1 MEVGH
6 ELLHRIKVT
15 IHHHDHGHHHSL
27 EDHHLKISQDLPDA
41 ASDGASSTNV
51 VGSYFLFFENY
62 ALNLFDLN
70 IRTIYPELTFSEIPS
85 PPFVPFVPP
94 PVS

>member
-6 ELLHRIKVT
+6 ELLHRIKIT

-27 EDHHLKISQDLPDA
+27 EDHHLKVSQDLPDA
-41 ASDGASSTNV
+41 ASDTASSTNV
-51 VGSYFLFFENY
+51 VGSYFLFFENC
-62 ALNLFDLN
+62 ALNLVDL
-70 IRTIYPELTFSEIPS
+70 IVQIIYPEFTFSGISS
-85 PPFVPFVPP
+85 PTFVPIVPP